1 MFSYFAKYH
10 DKLFAALF
18 QHLEIVGLTLFISVV
33 LAFVITIFVIK
44 SETISNIII
53 QIFSIIY
60 SIPSLALFSLLIPIM
75 GIGRKT
81 AIIVLVLYNQFLLLR
96 NNIAGLKSV
105 DPTVIEAAKGMGM
118 NEWQILF
125 KVKLPL
131 ALPVIMAGIHL
142 AVIST
147 IGIATI
153 AATIHAGGIGTI
165 LFDGL
170 RTMNS
175 NKIIWGTIF
184 CAGIAWVADLLLRI
198 LEKILYK
205 KAGFKN
211 EL

>member
-1 MFSYFAKYH
+1 MLSYFAKYH
-10 DKLFAALF
+10 DKLFTAIS
-18 QHLEIVGLTLFISVV
+18 QHLAIVGITLLISVI
-33 LAFVITIFVIK
+33 LAFVITLFVMK
-44 SETISNIII
+44 SETISNIIT

-60 SIPSLALFSLLIPIM
+60 SIPSLALFSLLIPVM

-81 AIIVLVLYNQFLLLR
+81 AIVVLVLYNQFLLLR
-96 NNIAGLKSV
+96 NNLAGLKSV
-105 DPTVIEAAKGMGM
+105 DPAVIEAAMGMGM
-118 NEWQILF
+118 NEWQILY

-153 AATIHAGGIGTI
+153 AATIHAGGLGTI

-170 RTMNS
+170 RTMNT